1 MAFKRKKKELQFPT
15 SGQIEKAIAKEQYSR
30 KYKKVLKSTLSS
42 LIVVAAIAVLI
53 ATLALPVL
61 QIQGSSM
68 EPTLNDEEIV
78 VLIKTPNLKR
88 GQLCCFSYQNK
99 LLIKRII
106 GIPGDTIL
114 INEKGFV
121 YVNDELLDE
130 PYILDRALGECDIDF
145 PFHVTENH
153 YFILGDHRSTSI
165 DSRSSVV
172 GLVSSEQIVGRIF
185 FRIWP
190 FEKMGDI
197 DYEEYQENSEN
208 PDEQKTQE

>member
-78 VLIKTPNLKR
+78 ILIKTPNLKR

-106 GIPGDTIL
+106 GVPGDTIL

-172 GLVSSEQIVGRIF
+172 GLVSSEQIVGKIF

-208 PDEQKTQE
+208 PDEQKTRE

>member
-1 MAFKRKKKELQFPT
+1 MAFKRKVNYTNFPT
-15 SGQIEKAIAKEQYSR
+15 SEQIETAILKTKYSQ

-42 LIVVAAIAVLI
+42 LVVVAAIAVLI
-53 ATLALPVL
+53 ATLMLPVL

-78 VLIKTPNLKR
+78 VLIKTSNLKR

-106 GIPGDTIL
+106 GVPGDSIN
-114 INEKGFV
+114 INEEGFV
-121 YVNDELLDE
+121 YVNDTLLDE

-145 PFHVTENH
+145 PVHVSENH

-165 DSRSSVV
+165 DSRSSAV
-172 GLVSSEQIVGRIF
+172 GLVDTEQVVGKIF

-190 FEKMGDI
+190 FEAFGSI
-197 DYEEYQENSEN
+197 DY
-208 PDEQKTQE
+208 QKNQDNQAE

>member
-1 MAFKRKKKELQFPT
+1 MAIKRKKKELQFPT

-42 LIVVAAIAVLI
+42 LIVVAAIAVLV

-78 VLIKTPNLKR
+78 VLIKTPKLKR

-106 GIPGDTIL
+106 GIPGDTIH

-130 PYILDRALGECDIDF
+130 PYILDRALGECDIKF

-172 GLVSSEQIVGRIF
+172 GLVSSEQIVGKIF

-190 FEKMGDI
+190 FKKMGNI
-197 DYEEYQENSEN
+197 EYQEYQENIEN
-208 PDEQKTQE
+208 PEEPKTQG

>member
-1 MAFKRKKKELQFPT
+1 MAFKRKVSYTNFPT
-15 SGQIEKAIAKEQYSR
+15 SEQIETAILKTKYSQ

-53 ATLALPVL
+53 ATLMLPVL

-78 VLIKTPNLKR
+78 VLIKTTRLKR

-106 GIPGDTIL
+106 GIPGDTIY
-114 INEKGFV
+114 I
-121 YVNDELLDE
+121 NDEGYVFVNEEPLDE
-130 PYILDRALGECDIDF
+130 PYILDRALGECDVEF
-145 PFHVTENH
+145 PLHVTENH

-165 DSRSSVV
+165 DSRSSAV
-172 GLVSSEQIVGRIF
+172 GLVDTEQVVGRIF

-190 FEKMGDI
+190 FKNMGSI
-197 DYEEYQENSEN
+197 DYQEYDQN
-208 PDEQKTQE
+208 

>member
-15 SGQIEKAIAKEQYSR
+15 SMQIEKAIAKEQYSR

-78 VLIKTPNLKR
+78 VLLKTSKLER
-88 GQLCCFSYQNK
+88 GQLWCFSYQNK
-99 LLIKRII
+99 YLIKRVI
-106 GIPGDTIL
+106 GVPGDTIN
-114 INEKGFV
+114 INEEGYV
-121 YVNDELLDE
+121 YVNDELLEE
-130 PYILDRALGECDIDF
+130 PYILARALGECVITF
-145 PFHVTENH
+145 PMYVTEDH

-165 DSRSSVV
+165 DSRSSAV
-172 GLVSSEQIVGRIF
+172 GLVDSEQVVGKIF

-190 FEKMGDI
+190 LKEFGVV
-197 DYEEYQENSEN
+197 DYQKKQEE
-208 PDEQKTQE
+208 

>member
-1 MAFKRKKKELQFPT
+1 MAFKRKVNYTNFPT
-15 SGQIEKAIAKEQYSR
+15 SEQIETAILKTKYSQ

-42 LIVVAAIAVLI
+42 LIVVAAIAVLV
-53 ATLALPVL
+53 ATLMLPVL

-78 VLIKTPNLKR
+78 VLIKTSNLKR

-106 GIPGDTIL
+106 GVPGDR
-114 INEKGFV
+114 INITEDGFV
-121 YVNDELLDE
+121 YVNDVLLDE
-130 PYILDRALGECDIDF
+130 PYILDRDLGECDVSF
-145 PFHVTENH
+145 PLYVSENH

-165 DSRSSVV
+165 DSRSSAV
-172 GLVSSEQIVGRIF
+172 GLVDSEQVVGKIF

-190 FEKMGDI
+190 FENMGSV
-197 DYEEYQENSEN
+197 DYHEVNTDEEGKS
-208 PDEQKTQE
+208 K

>member
-1 MAFKRKKKELQFPT
+1 MAFKRKVNYTNFPT
-15 SGQIEKAIAKEQYSR
+15 SEQIETAILKTKYSQ

-42 LIVVAAIAVLI
+42 LVVVAAIAVLI
-53 ATLALPVL
+53 ATLMLPVL

-78 VLIKTPNLKR
+78 VLIKTSKLKR

-106 GIPGDTIL
+106 GVPGDS
-114 INEKGFV
+114 INITEEGFV
-121 YVNDELLDE
+121 YVNDTLLDE

-145 PFHVTENH
+145 PVHVTENH

-165 DSRSSVV
+165 DSRSSAV
-172 GLVSSEQIVGRIF
+172 GLVDSEQVVGKIF

-190 FEKMGDI
+190 FEAFGKI
-197 DYEEYQENSEN
+197 DY
-208 PDEQKTQE
+208 QKNQDNQAE

>member
-106 GIPGDTIL
+106 GVPGDTIL

-172 GLVSSEQIVGRIF
+172 GLVSSEQIVGKIF

-197 DYEEYQENSEN
+197 DYEEYQENIEN